1 VTLFADIAGFTRL
14 SESLD
19 PEEATALVN
28 ICLDE
33 MTTAVVQQ
41 EGRVDKYTGDGLM
54 AVFGVPV
61 AHEDDPERALRAAL
75 EMRERVAS
83 LELGPGVSPIA
94 LHVGLACGQVV
105 AAGVGGRGRREYTV
119 IGLSVNLAA
128 RLEEVSA
135 PGQIL
140 VSEELARLTDAVF
153 VFLDV
158 PSLSSLPGWG
168 GEVRAFELVE
178 ERSKTGRLR
187 HGRELRAP
195 LVGRDVEAA
204 LLWRSLENVAAGQGA
219 IISVIG
225 EAGIGK
231 SRLVQEVR
239 ARAQEEG
246 LGLTWLEGH
255 PLEHGEPVPYGC
267 FRTLLREAVGAKGEV
282 GVPPDGDRLL
292 TFLQDLMPAQVE
304 EVYPCLGRLLGVSLS
319 PEMEER
325 LEHLDGE
332 SLKWQTLQ
340 VLRDCISALA
350 RGPLLLVFEDLHWV
364 DPVSAELLE
373 RLLPLA
379 SQTALT
385 IVSVYRPEPERPS
398 WRLREVAGRKYAE
411 VYNELWLH
419 PLSPTA
425 AREMVAHLLGTDPSL
440 RETVDLILDRAEGNP
455 LFIEEIVRSMVD
467 QGVLARQSGEGWRVV
482 EAPKDII
489 IPDSIQGIFRA
500 RIDRLDE
507 EAKRV
512 LQVAA
517 CIGREF
523 SRKILA
529 AVAGD
534 VGMSP
539 RLLDRCLA
547 ALEKAGLIWREDG
560 APDGVYAFRHVLI
573 RDTVHSGLLRGSRSQ
588 IHRAVARWYEENLRP
603 GSEPPYAVLA
613 YHYEQ
618 TDSYEKQRLYFAKAG
633 HEAARGYANREAAL
647 FFAKAL
653 ALTTDP
659 DQRFVLL
666 LARERACDL
675 LGDRTKQRA
684 DLDELLQLAIQAGDH
699 RRRAI
704 VYNRFAAW
712 HETQGDYPAARSM
725 ANEGLAAARRA
736 GDVQLEAES
745 LLVIA
750 AAHWRQGQFSA
761 ALEAGQA
768 ALEVS
773 RAVQEAGSEAVGL
786 TLLGIVHRSLGDLRS
801 ARLCYQQAL
810 DIRQAI
816 GDRRGEAISLSHLA
830 NLFYDQ
836 GEYTATSTHHQQAL
850 DLFRQ
855 VGDRRGEAWSLS
867 GLGTFYLTCGDYET
881 ARSHYEEALAIR
893 RDIGDRRGEAVA
905 LSDLGNL
912 LLTVGE
918 LEAART
924 HLEEAV
930 ALTRAIRARRDEV
943 YGLTYL
949 GRVLEKMGSLDGARA
964 AHQVALSRRR
974 EQGQEASSVE
984 NVAGLGRVAL
994 EQGDLE
1000 AARVY
1005 AAEALAYV
1013 REHGLIQIGSPF
1025 LVYHTCIR
1033 IFEACGEEETARQAL
1048 EEAYAELMA
1057 RAERIA
1063 VPRLRRSYLERVPEH
1078 QEIIAAWREVEE
1090 G

>member
-1 VTLFADIAGFTRL
+1 
-14 SESLD
+14 
-19 PEEATALVN
+19 
-28 ICLDE
+28 
-33 MTTAVVQQ
+33 
-41 EGRVDKYTGDGLM
+41 
-54 AVFGVPV
+54 
-61 AHEDDPERALRAAL
+61 
-75 EMRERVAS
+75 
-83 LELGPGVSPIA
+83 
-94 LHVGLACGQVV
+94 
-105 AAGVGGRGRREYTV
+105 
-119 IGLSVNLAA
+119 
-128 RLEEVSA
+128 
-135 PGQIL
+135 
-140 VSEELARLTDAVF
+140 
-153 VFLDV
+153 
-158 PSLSSLPGWG
+158 
-168 GEVRAFELVE
+168 VE
-178 ERSKTGRLR
+178 ERSRAARLR
-187 HGRELRAP
+187 HARELRAP
-195 LVGRDVEAA
+195 LVGRDVEVA
-204 LLWRSLENVAAGQGA
+204 LLWRSLENVVTGQGA
-219 IISVIG
+219 IVSVIG

-267 FRTLLREAVGAKGEV
+267 FRTLLREAVGVKGQV
-282 GVPPDGDRLL
+282 DVPPDGERLL
-292 TFLQDLMPAQVE
+292 LFLQDLMPGQAE
-304 EVYPCLGRLLGVSLS
+304 EVYPYLGRLLGVPLS

-350 RGPLLLVFEDLHWV
+350 SRSPLLLVFEDLHWV
-364 DPVSAELLE
+364 DPASAELLE

-379 SQTALT
+379 GRMALT
-385 IVSVYRPEPERPS
+385 IVGVYRPEPERPS
-398 WRLREVAGRKYAE
+398 WRLREVAGRKYGE

-440 RETVDLILDRAEGNP
+440 EETVDLILERAEGNP

-467 QGVLARQSGEGWRVV
+467 QGILTRRSGDGWKMVQ
-482 EAPKDII
+482 APRDII
-489 IPDSIQGIFRA
+489 IPDSIQGIFQA
-500 RIDRLDE
+500 RIDQLDE

-517 CIGREF
+517 CIGRKF
-523 SRKILA
+523 SRRILA

-534 VGMSP
+534 IGVPP
-539 RLLDRCLA
+539 RLLDQHLTT
-547 ALEKAGLIWREDG
+547 LEKAGLIQREDG
-560 APDGVYAFRHVLI
+560 VLEGAYVFRHVLI
-573 RDTVHSGLLRGSRSQ
+573 RDTVHSGLLRSSRSQ
-588 IHRAVARWYEENLRP
+588 LHRAVAQWYEENLQP

-633 HEAARGYANREAAL
+633 HEAARGYANREAVL

-675 LGDRTKQRA
+675 LGDRTRQRA
-684 DLDELLQLAIQAGDH
+684 DLDELLQLATQAGDH

-704 VYNRFAAW
+704 VYNRLAAW
-712 HETQGDYPAARSM
+712 HETQGDYPAARSA
-725 ANEGLAAARRA
+725 ANEGLIAARRA

-750 AAHWRQGQFSA
+750 AAHWRQGQFTA

-768 ALEVS
+768 ALEAS
-773 RAVQEAGSEAVGL
+773 RAVQDAGSEAVSL
-786 TLLGIVHRSLGDLRS
+786 ALLGIVHRSLGDLYS
-801 ARLCYQQAL
+801 ARRCYQQAL
-810 DIRQAI
+810 DIRQTI

-836 GEYTATSTHHQQAL
+836 GEYTATFTHHQQAL

-867 GLGTFYLTCGDYET
+867 GLGTFYLTCGDYEA
-881 ARSHYEEALAIR
+881 ARSHYEEVLAIR

-905 LSDLGNL
+905 LGDLGNL
-912 LLTVGE
+912 LLAIGE
-918 LEAART
+918 LEAARAY
-924 HLEEAV
+924 LEEAV

-949 GRVLEKMGSLDGARA
+949 GRVLEKMGNLDGARA

-974 EQGQEASSVE
+974 EQGQEASSIE
-984 NVAGLGRVAL
+984 NVAGLGRVAM

-1000 AARVY
+1000 AAQVY
-1005 AAEALAYV
+1005 ATEALAYV
-1013 REHGLIQIGSPF
+1013 REHGLIQVGSPF

-1033 IFEACGEEETARQAL
+1033 IFEACGEEEAARQAL
-1048 EEAYAELMA
+1048 EEAYEGLVA

-1063 VPRLRRSYLERVPEH
+1063 DPQLRRSYLERVPEH
-1078 QEIIAAWREVEE
+1078 REIVAAWREAK
-1090 G
+1090 GD